1 MENLDI
7 RSNKNNSNNKN
18 KHKSNNSIGKR
29 KDLHSPQHNII
40 PKNIGMIGLEEK
52 SYIPKIT
59 LTIGK
64 KYIIESLKYILNN
77 YYNETTTE
85 EIINNYSTLLDE
97 LLYSICNDSYLYN
110 INFKNVF
117 INRIMS
123 YSNEA
128 LIQLSKPVNI
138 PNIISYLIKY
148 MQISIP
154 NILVDVK
161 NKVVQKFIR
170 IEPNYK
176 YEEDNILSDGNST
189 IKDIRFIIN
198 PVNFIKYSSLK
209 DSNEIS
215 AFVYGLSLLNLIIL
229 DHLYNYIIETFNSI
243 EIDGISSKTKTD
255 FTFNDFITKSLS
267 FIVPVIIGITNV
279 SIYQPI
285 AFKARDLIWEMYQ
298 LDSKDKETLNISKN
312 EKECSITFKYKPKNA
327 YFIHTLSRFH
337 MPYDNENPTFKTN
350 SKKEKEGSRNIIIKL
365 FATKEGYLGIKSTL
379 FSLNSVDDITN
390 YIRQSFSPN
399 SRQDFYPWVSDK
411 DEYLYSNLNNL
422 SKVLSYTKQH
432 EELRQK
438 AIKKARNKYNPSET
452 YNIFLEETSKSKK
465 KKDYIDNFVW
475 NVMKKLSFQNISQY
489 SIIDEELIKRFNLE
503 SYKEDYIIIA
513 NELASLDDSTVEEY
527 ISNVD
532 KKQQNN
538 IKKMI
543 KYVRRTRKQTNVL
556 HKLYTELLKEKI
568 I

>member
-59 LTIGK
+59 LTIGN

-110 INFKNVF
+110 INFKNIF

-176 YEEDNILSDGNST
+176 YEEDSILSDGNST

-243 EIDGISSKTKTD
+243 EIDGNLGKTKIE
-255 FTFNDFITKSLS
+255 FTFNNFITKSLS

-285 AFKARDLIWEMYQ
+285 AFKARDLIWEMY
-298 LDSKDKETLNISKN
+298 
-312 EKECSITFKYKPKNA
+312 
-327 YFIHTLSRFH
+327 H
-337 MPYDNENPTFKTN
+337 
-350 SKKEKEGSRNIIIKL
+350 
-365 FATKEGYLGIKSTL
+365 
-379 FSLNSVDDITN
+379 
-390 YIRQSFSPN
+390 
-399 SRQDFYPWVSDK
+399 
-411 DEYLYSNLNNL
+411 
-422 SKVLSYTKQH
+422 
-432 EELRQK
+432 
-438 AIKKARNKYNPSET
+438 
-452 YNIFLEETSKSKK
+452 
-465 KKDYIDNFVW
+465 
-475 NVMKKLSFQNISQY
+475 
-489 SIIDEELIKRFNLE
+489 
-503 SYKEDYIIIA
+503 
-513 NELASLDDSTVEEY
+513 
-527 ISNVD
+527 
-532 KKQQNN
+532 
-538 IKKMI
+538 
-543 KYVRRTRKQTNVL
+543 
-556 HKLYTELLKEKI
+556 
-568 I
+568 